1 MGTTPATFNGSSTY
15 AADLQ
20 QTITHAVD
28 IASIPLNQL
37 NANVTSL
44 QGQSTEIGYLQ
55 NGFVMLQ
62 KAITSLTTGAN
73 GGGLSASVSDNT
85 IATANLN
92 SSAAVTPGTYALN
105 VISAGSPT
113 TSVSNPTGLPTVTD
127 PSTTSISTASTYTL
141 SVNNTNFTVTPTTN
155 SLNALA
161 QAINTS
167 GAGVSATVI
176 NLGSPSAPSYSLSLQ
191 STGLGN
197 IPIQLKAGSQNL
209 LTTLTTGTPASY
221 QVNGQPSTPISSN
234 SSTVTLAPGLTA
246 NLLATG
252 QTTITV
258 AEDSSAAATAVSS
271 FVTAYNAT
279 VDELATNHGTAGGPL
294 SGQSIIFSLGQTLRD
309 LTSFTGGSG
318 AVTSLANLG
327 LTFDGTGHL
336 AFDQSQFSSVAASN
350 PGDLASFLGTGTGS
364 GFLASASGIIDG
376 LTNATNGL
384 FQAQQAT
391 IQNRIT
397 ADNQEI
403 SDTQARITTMQNQ
416 LTAQM
421 SAADAL
427 LSTLQ
432 SQATFMTQL
441 FQAQNAIATQGS

>member
-15 AADLQ
+15 AADLK
-20 QTITHAVD
+20 QTITQAVT

-37 NANVTSL
+37 NANVTAL
-44 QGQSTEIGYLQ
+44 QGQSTEIGFLQ
-55 NGFVMLQ
+55 NGFVALQ
-62 KAITSLTTGAN
+62 KAITSLTTGAT

-92 SSAAVTPGTYALN
+92 SGAAATPGTYTLN
-105 VISAGSPT
+105 VLNAGSPT
-113 TSVSNPTGLPTVTD
+113 SSVSKTGLPTVAD
-127 PSTTSISTASTYTL
+127 PSATSISTSSTYTL
-141 SVNNTNFTVTPTTN
+141 TVNGSTFTVTPSTN

-176 NLGSPSAPSYSLSLQ
+176 NLGSPSAPSYTLSLQ
-191 STGLGN
+191 STALGN
-197 IPIQLKAGSQNL
+197 IPIQLSDGSQNL
-209 LTTLTTGTPASY
+209 LTTLSTGTPAQY

-234 SSTVTLAPGLTA
+234 SSTVTLAPGLTV
-246 NLLATG
+246 NLVDTG
-252 QTTITV
+252 QTTVTV
-258 AEDSSAAATAVSS
+258 AEDSSAAATAISS
-271 FVTAYNAT
+271 FVSAYNAT
-279 VDELATNHGTAGGPL
+279 VDELATNRGTAGGPL
-294 SGQSIIFSLGQTLRD
+294 SGQSIVFSLGQTLRD
-309 LTSFTGGSG
+309 ITSFTGGSG
-318 AVTSLANLG
+318 AATSLADLG
-327 LTFDGTGHL
+327 VTFDGTGHL
-336 AFDQSQFSSVAASN
+336 AFDQTQFSSVAAAN
-350 PGDLASFLGTGTGS
+350 PSDLASFLGTGTGS
-364 GFLASASGIIDG
+364 GFLASASNILDG
-376 LTNATNGL
+376 LTNTTDGL
-384 FQAQQAT
+384 FPAQQAT

-432 SQATFMTQL
+432 SQSTFMTQL
-441 FQAQNAIATQGS
+441 FQAQNAIALQGS

>member
-20 QTITHAVD
+20 QNITHAVA

-37 NANVTSL
+37 NTNVNAL
-44 QGQSTEIGYLQ
+44 QGQSTELGYLQ
-55 NGFVMLQ
+55 NGFVALQ
-62 KAITSLTTGAN
+62 KAIKSLTTGVN

-92 SSAAVTPGTYALN
+92 SGSAVTPGTYAIN

-113 TSVSNPTGLPTVTD
+113 TSVSNTGLPTVAD
-127 PSTTSISTASTYTL
+127 PAAASISTSSTYTL
-141 SVNNTNFTVTPTTN
+141 TVNGSNFTITPTTN

-161 QAINTS
+161 QAINAS

-176 NLGSPSAPSYSLSLQ
+176 NLGSPSAPSYTLSLQ
-191 STGLGN
+191 SHALGN
-197 IPIQLKAGSQNL
+197 IPIQLNDGTQDL
-209 LTTLTTGTPASY
+209 LTTLSTGAPAQY
-221 QVNGQPSTPISSN
+221 QVNGQPATPISSD

-246 NLLATG
+246 NLIQTG
-252 QTTITV
+252 QTTISV
-258 AEDSSAAATAVSS
+258 AQDSSAATTALSS
-271 FVTAYNAT
+271 FVAAYNAT
-279 VDELATNHGTAGGPL
+279 VDELATNHGTSGGPL
-294 SGQSIIFSLGQTLRD
+294 SGQSIVFSLGQTLRD
-309 LTSFTGGSG
+309 LTNFSGGSG
-318 AVTSLANLG
+318 SVTSLADLG

-336 AFDQSQFSSVAASN
+336 SFDQSQFSSVAAAD

-376 LTNATNGL
+376 LTNSTNGL
-384 FQAQQAT
+384 FHSQQAT

-397 ADNQEI
+397 ADNREI
-403 SDTQARITTMQNQ
+403 SDTQDRITTMQNQ

-427 LSTLQ
+427 LSTLESQ
-432 SQATFMTQL
+432 STFMTQL

>member
-1 MGTTPATFNGSSTY
+1 MGTTPVTFNGSSTY

-37 NANVTSL
+37 NRNVSAL
-44 QGQSTEIGYLQ
+44 QAQSTEIGYLQ

-62 KAITSLTTGAN
+62 NAIKSVTTGVN
-73 GGGLSASVSDNT
+73 GGGLSASVSDDT
-85 IATANLN
+85 IASANLN
-92 SSAAVTPGTYALN
+92 SSAAVSAGTYSLN
-105 VISAGSPT
+105 VINAGSPT
-113 TSVSNPTGLPTVTD
+113 TSVSNTGLPTVAD
-127 PSTTSISTASTYTL
+127 PSTTSISTSGTYTL
-141 SVNNTNFTVTPTTN
+141 SVNGSTFTVKPSTN

-176 NLGSPSAPSYSLSLQ
+176 NLGSPSAPSYTLSLQ
-191 STGLGN
+191 STALGN
-197 IPIQLKAGSQNL
+197 IPIQLNDGTQDL
-209 LTTLTTGTPASY
+209 LTTLSTGTPAQY
-221 QVNGQPSTPISSN
+221 QVNGQPATPISSS
-234 SSTVTLAPGLTA
+234 SSTITLAPGLTV
-246 NLLATG
+246 NLIHTG

-258 AEDSSAAATAVSS
+258 AEDSSAATTAISS
-271 FVTAYNAT
+271 FITAYNAT

-294 SGQSIIFSLGQTLRD
+294 SGQGIVFSLGQTLRD
-309 LTSFTGGSG
+309 LVGVTGGTGS
-318 AVTSLANLG
+318 VKSLADLG
-327 LTFDGTGHL
+327 IAFDGTGHL
-336 AFDQSQFSSVAASN
+336 SFDKAQFSSIADAK
-350 PGDLASFLGTGTGS
+350 PGDLASFLGTGKGS
-364 GFLASASGIIDG
+364 GFLASASNIIDG
-376 LTNATNGL
+376 ITNATNGL

-403 SDTQARITTMQNQ
+403 SDTQDRITTMQNQ

-427 LSTLQ
+427 LSKLQ
-432 SQATFMTQL
+432 SQVSFMTQL
-441 FQAQNAIATQGS
+441 FQAQNAIANGR